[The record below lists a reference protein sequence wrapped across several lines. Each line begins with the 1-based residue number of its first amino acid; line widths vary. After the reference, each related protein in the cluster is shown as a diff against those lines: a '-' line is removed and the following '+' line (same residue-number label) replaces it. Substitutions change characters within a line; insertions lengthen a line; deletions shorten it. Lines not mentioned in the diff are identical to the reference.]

1 MCFICIRVLLPAQKT
16 AIKNNTIYFLS
27 SIFVESKKNS
37 LAKDQG
43 HIVFNTKIN
52 TAACFTSCNFI
63 QLNYSIKKQE
73 LIFKTINPGTDV
85 CPDPLI
91 NLEEDFK
98 SLLSQVS
105 SYKCIG
111 KDLIFFRNTD
121 TLMMF
126 YEREFS
132 KN

>member
-1 MCFICIRVLLPAQKT
+1 MCARNLMPAQKV
-16 AIKNNTIYFLS
+16 AIKNDDIYFLS
-27 SIFVESKKNS
+27 SIFVENKKNT

-43 HIVFNTKIN
+43 HIVFNTKRN

-73 LIFKTINPGTDV
+73 LKFTTINTGTDV

-91 NLEEDFK
+91 GLEEDFK
-98 SLLSQVS
+98 SLLPLVS

-111 KDLIFFRNTD
+111 KDLILFRNTD
-121 TLMMF
+121 TLMVF
-126 YEREFS
+126 YEKEFS